1 MKTLRIMAVCGFGL
15 GSSMILRL
23 KIDEVLKK
31 HNIKAETF
39 CSDVTTA
46 PGERFDIV
54 FTSKEIKDIFKKV
67 SQPVIVIDNFLSI
80 PEIEEKGLPILQEL
94 ANQGS

>member
-1 MKTLRIMAVCGFGL
+1 MKNLRIMAVCGFGL

-31 HNIKAETF
+31 HGIKAETF

-46 PGERFDIV
+46 PGEKFDIV

-67 SQPVIVIDNFLSI
+67 NQPVIVIDNFLSI
-80 PEIEEKGLPILQEL
+80 PEIEEKGLPILKEL
-94 ANQGS
+94 ANQG

>member
-1 MKTLRIMAVCGFGL
+1 MAKLRIMAVCGFGL

-31 HNIKAETF
+31 HGIKADTF
-39 CSDVTTA
+39 CADVTTA
-46 PGERFDIV
+46 PGEKFDIV

-67 SQPVIVIDNFLSI
+67 DQPVIVIENFLSI
-80 PEIEEKGLPILQEL
+80 PEIEEKGLPTIQKL
-94 ANQGS
+94 AGQ